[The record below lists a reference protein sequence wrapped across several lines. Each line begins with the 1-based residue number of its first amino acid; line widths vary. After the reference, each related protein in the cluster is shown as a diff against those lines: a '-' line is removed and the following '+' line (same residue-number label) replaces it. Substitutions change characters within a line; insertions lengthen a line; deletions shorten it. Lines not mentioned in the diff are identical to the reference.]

1 MTAVWTQLVEDARFA
16 PSPHN
21 TQPWR
26 VRPRS
31 EHEADLEVP
40 VERLL
45 PVEDPDGR
53 FLTAGVGIFLEALD
67 VAAAAR
73 GLALRYEP
81 LYPQLGVHAVEPCL
95 AARMRL
101 EPRGDE
107 QAAPVELLHRR
118 RTARGRY
125 DGRAAPEEALDELAA
140 IGREFGHEVRFTS
153 DPALVDWIVGLNADT
168 LFEDMREDDRR
179 AEIAA
184 WTHFSDRRAERA
196 GDGFS
201 PTCLGFAGPLVRLL
215 FRYHRLCEPAP
226 IRALLRRLYLRGTG
240 GAATVGWI
248 AGPWTTP
255 AEQLEAGRMLMRLWL
270 AVTSHGLYLHP
281 FGSVITNP
289 VSHARLADR
298 ITVDAQAGELW
309 LLLRL
314 GFCAEPPRSARRPAA
329 EMIA

>member
-1 MTAVWTQLVEDARFA
+1 M
-16 PSPHN
+16 
-21 TQPWR
+21 
-26 VRPRS
+26 
-31 EHEADLEVP
+31 P

-45 PVEDPDGR
+45 PVEDPEGR

-81 LYPQLGVHAVEPCL
+81 LYPQLGVHAAEPCL

-107 QAAPVELLHRR
+107 PAPPIELLHRR

-125 DGRAAPEEALDELAA
+125 DGRAAPEEVLDELAA
-140 IGREFGHEVRFTS
+140 IAREFGHEARFTS
-153 DPALVDWIVGLNADT
+153 DPALVDWIVALNADT
-168 LFEDMREDDRR
+168 LFEDLARRRPSRRDRSTGR
-179 AEIAA
+179 TFPTDA
-184 WTHFSDRRAERA
+184 AERA

-298 ITVDAQAGELW
+298 ISVDEQAAASSGCCC
-309 LLLRL
+309 
-314 GFCAEPPRSARRPAA
+314 GSASVQSRPAA
-329 EMIA
+329 PVARPQR

>member
-26 VRPRS
+26 VRLRS

-40 VERLL
+40 VDRLL

-81 LYPQLGVHAVEPCL
+81 FYPQLGAHAAEPCL

-107 QAAPVELLHRR
+107 QAPPIELLHRR

-125 DGRAAPEEALDELAA
+125 DGRAAPEEVLDELAA
-140 IGREFGHEVRFTS
+140 IAREFGHEARFTS
-153 DPALVDWIVGLNADT
+153 DLALVDWIVALNADT
-168 LFEDMREDDRR
+168 LFEDLREDDRR

-298 ITVDAQAGELW
+298 ISVDDQGRELW

>member
-1 MTAVWTQLVEDARFA
+1 MTTVWTQLVEDARFA

-45 PVEDPDGR
+45 PVEDPEGR

-81 LYPQLGVHAVEPCL
+81 LYPQLGVHAAEPCL

-107 QAAPVELLHRR
+107 QAPSIELLHLR

-125 DGRAAPEEALDELAA
+125 DGRAAPEEVLDELAA
-140 IGREFGHEVRFTS
+140 IAREFGHEARFTS
-153 DPALVDWIVGLNADT
+153 DPALVDWIVTLNADT
-168 LFEDMREDDRR
+168 LFEDLREDDRR

-184 WTHFSDRRAERA
+184 WTHFSDRRADRA

-255 AEQLEAGRMLMRLWL
+255 AEQLDAGRMLMRLWL

-289 VSHARLADR
+289 VSHARIADR
-298 ITVDAQAGELW
+298 IRVDEQGRELW

>member
-1 MTAVWTQLVEDARFA
+1 MTAIWTQLVEDARFA

-26 VRPRS
+26 VRPHS
-31 EHEADLEVP
+31 DHEADLEVP
-40 VERLL
+40 VDRLL
-45 PVEDPDGR
+45 PVEDPEGR

-73 GLALRYEP
+73 GLALRYEA
-81 LYPQLGVHAVEPCL
+81 LYPQLGVHAAEPAL

-101 EPRGDE
+101 EPRGAE
-107 QAAPVELLHRR
+107 RALPVELLHLR

-125 DGRAAPEEALDELAA
+125 DGRAAPEEALLELAEIA
-140 IGREFGHEVRFTS
+140 REFRHDARFTS
-153 DPALVDWIVGLNADT
+153 DPTLVEWIVRLNADT
-168 LFEDMREDDRR
+168 LLEDLSEDDRR
-179 AEIAA
+179 AEIGE
-184 WTHFSDRRAERA
+184 WTHFSDRVAERA

-201 PTCLGFAGPLVRLL
+201 PTCLGFPGPLVRLL
-215 FRYHRLCEPAP
+215 FRSHRLFEPAP
-226 IRALLRRLYLRGTG
+226 MRALLRRLYLRGTG

-248 AGPWTTP
+248 AGPWSTP
-255 AEQLEAGRMLMRLWL
+255 AEQLDAGRMLMRLWL
-270 AVTSHGLYLHP
+270 ALTAHGLHLHP

-298 ITVDAQAGELW
+298 LDVDEEGREIW

-314 GFCAEPPRSARRPAA
+314 GFCAEPPRSARRPTA
-329 EMIA
+329 EVIV

>member
-1 MTAVWTQLVEDARFA
+1 MTTVWTELVEDARYA

-21 TQPWR
+21 IQPWR
-26 VRPRS
+26 VHPRS
-31 EHEADLEVP
+31 DREADLEVP

-45 PVEDPDGR
+45 PVGDPEGR
-53 FLTAGVGIFLEALD
+53 FLTATVGIFLEALD

-81 LYPQLGVHAVEPCL
+81 LYPQLGAHAAELSL

-107 QAAPVELLHRR
+107 QAPAVGLLQRR

-125 DGRAAPEEALDELAA
+125 DGRPAPETVLAELSGIAA
-140 IGREFGHEVRFTS
+140 SFGHDARFTS
-153 DPALVDWIVGLNADT
+153 DPGLVDWIVALNADT
-168 LFEDMREDDRR
+168 LFDDLSNDDSR
-179 AEIAA
+179 AEVAG
-184 WTHFSDRRAERA
+184 WTHFTNREAERA

-201 PTCLGFAGPLVRLL
+201 PTCLGFAGLLLRLL

-226 IRALLRRLYLRGTG
+226 VRALLRRLYLRGTG

-248 AGPWTTP
+248 AGPWSTP
-255 AEQLEAGRMLMRLWL
+255 AEQLDAGRMLMRLWL
-270 AVTSHGLYLHP
+270 ALTAHGLYLHP

-289 VSHARLADR
+289 ASHARLAERLGADEEH
-298 ITVDAQAGELW
+298 GEIW
-309 LLLRL
+309 LLLRV
-314 GFCAEPPRSARRPAA
+314 GYCSEPPRSARRPAA
-329 EMIA
+329 EVVA

>member
-1 MTAVWTQLVEDARFA
+1 VTAVWTELVEDARFA

-26 VRPRS
+26 VRPS
-31 EHEADLEVP
+31 SDGEAELEVP

-45 PVEDPDGR
+45 PVEDPEGR

-81 LYPQLGVHAVEPCL
+81 LYPQLGVHAAEPSL

-101 EPRGDE
+101 EQRGE
-107 QAAPVELLHRR
+107 EPAPAVELLHRR

-125 DGRAAPEEALDELAA
+125 DGRPAPAAALVELDGIA
-140 IGREFGHEVRFTS
+140 REFGHEARFTS
-153 DPALVDWIVGLNADT
+153 DPELVDWIVGLNADT
-168 LFEDMREDDRR
+168 LFEDLREDDRR
-179 AEIAA
+179 AEIGE
-184 WTHFSDRRAERA
+184 WTHFSDRRAELA

-201 PTCLGFAGPLVRLL
+201 PTCLGFAGPFVRLL

-226 IRALLRRLYLRGTG
+226 VRALLRRLYLRRTG

-248 AGPWTTP
+248 AGPWSTP
-255 AEQLEAGRMLMRLWL
+255 AEQLDAGRMLMRFWL
-270 AVTSHGLYLHP
+270 ALTSHGLYLHP

-289 VSHARLADR
+289 VSHARLVERLGADEER
-298 ITVDAQAGELW
+298 GEIW

-314 GFCAEPPRSARRPAA
+314 GFCAEPPRSARRPAV
-329 EMIA
+329 EVIA